1 MKTATTRRGAI
12 KTGLTAGGALILG
25 FNLAGKASAQGT
37 AAATAPGKLNT
48 YITIAPDGIVSIIAK
63 NPEMGQGIKTSLPMI
78 IAEELDVDWTKVR
91 TVQAM
96 ADQATYGS
104 QLVGGSTAIPQHW
117 TSLRRVGAT
126 ARAMMIAAAADEW
139 KVPAAEI
146 TTDNGQVIHARTN
159 KRASYGS
166 LCTQA
171 ACIAPPDPA
180 SVRLKDPKDYRIVG
194 KSKAQV
200 DTAAIVTGKPL
211 FGIDFSVPGMLH
223 ATYLK
228 APVFGAKVA
237 SADLA
242 AAKAVK
248 GVRDAFIL
256 DGSDQVADLMNGA
269 LAPGVA
275 IVADSW
281 WTAQQARARLN
292 VQWAPHPTSRSSSD
306 GFLAQAQAASRG
318 APLRTELKNGEPDA
332 ALGSAAKTLEAAYY
346 YPFLSHANL
355 EPQNTT
361 AWFKDGRI
369 EIWSPSQYPEP
380 AKAVVARTLGIT
392 PRDVTINMVRGGGG
406 FGRRLVNDS
415 VVEAAAISK
424 QVGAPV
430 KLMFTREDETR
441 HDFYRPAGYHFLKG
455 GVDAS
460 GKITAWKNHFV
471 SFGRNGQFSTAANIS
486 RTEFPAR
493 FVPNYQLDVSMI
505 DGGIPTGFLR
515 APISNGVT
523 FITQSFIDELGHAA
537 GADQVAFRLK
547 LLDMPAA
554 QTPGYDAARA
564 AATVRKVAEMSG
576 WGRRLPAWASPST
589 MRTPAISPRSPRSRW
604 RRTGTS
610 TWSRSGPSA
619 TSAARSSIPRAPT
632 TRSKAR
638 SLMACPS
645 SFSRSPSRTAP
656 SSSPPSATSPCC
668 ASTRPRPSRT
678 TTSSRIRTRPA
689 WASLP
694 CPRCCRPSPTRSS
707 RRPANA
713 SGPCRSIRASFGRR
727 FGDTLLAMCPLTSL
741 GG

>member
-471 SFGRNGQFSTAANIS
+471 SFGKNGQFSTAANIS

-576 WGRRLPAWASPST
+576 WGRRLPARSGLGIAFHYAHSGYFAQVAEVKVAANGDVDVVKVWSVSDVGRQIINPSGADNQVEGSILDGVSQLFQQIT
-589 MRTPAISPRSPRSRW
+589 IKDGAVVQSTFGDFPLLRINKAPAIENHYILSDQNP
-604 RRTGTS
+604 TGLGEPALPPVLPAVTNAIFA
-610 TWSRSGPSA
+610 A
-619 TSAARSSIPRAPT
+619 TG
-632 TRSKAR
+632 K
-638 SLMACPS
+638 
-645 SFSRSPSRTAP
+645 
-656 SSSPPSATSPCC
+656 
-668 ASTRPRPSRT
+668 
-678 TTSSRIRTRPA
+678 RIRT
-689 WASLP
+689 LP
-694 CPRCCRPSPTRSS
+694 IDTSQL
-707 RRPANA
+707 
-713 SGPCRSIRASFGRR
+713 RA
-727 FGDTLLAMCPLTSL
+727 
-741 GG
+741 

>member
-361 AWFKDGRI
+361 AWFKDGKI

-576 WGRRLPAWASPST
+576 WGRRLPARSGLGIAFHYAHSGYFAQVAEVKVAANGDVDVVKVWSVSDVGRQIINPSGADNQVEGSILDGVSQLFQQIT
-589 MRTPAISPRSPRSRW
+589 IKDGAVVQSTFGDFPLLRINKAPAIENHYILSDQNP
-604 RRTGTS
+604 TGLGEPALPPVLPAVTNAIFA
-610 TWSRSGPSA
+610 A
-619 TSAARSSIPRAPT
+619 TG
-632 TRSKAR
+632 K
-638 SLMACPS
+638 
-645 SFSRSPSRTAP
+645 
-656 SSSPPSATSPCC
+656 
-668 ASTRPRPSRT
+668 
-678 TTSSRIRTRPA
+678 RIRT
-689 WASLP
+689 LP
-694 CPRCCRPSPTRSS
+694 IDTSQL
-707 RRPANA
+707 
-713 SGPCRSIRASFGRR
+713 RA
-727 FGDTLLAMCPLTSL
+727 
-741 GG
+741 